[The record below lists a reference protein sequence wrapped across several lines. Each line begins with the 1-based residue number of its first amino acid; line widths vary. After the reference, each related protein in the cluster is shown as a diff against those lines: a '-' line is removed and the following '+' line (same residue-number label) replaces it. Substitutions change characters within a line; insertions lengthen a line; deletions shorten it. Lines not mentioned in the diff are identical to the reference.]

1 MSINKTECFYFDV
14 IIITLQNDVF
24 QQKDVGDYINPNT
37 EIALEWEKLAS
48 HFSFATVNADAG
60 PVKRMFVTVKSA
72 LTVANEK

>member
-37 EIALEWEKLAS
+37 EIALEWE
-48 HFSFATVNADAG
+48 
-60 PVKRMFVTVKSA
+60 
-72 LTVANEK
+72 